1 MFPVKDNLMTYKDYY
16 IYYILDVLPRDI
28 WQFEFV
34 KFPIKTLPGVACN
47 LRLLMA
53 LNLTQNYSSYLFIC
67 S

>member
-1 MFPVKDNLMTYKDYY
+1 MNDNLMTYKDYY

-28 WQFEFV
+28 WRIEFV
-34 KFPIKTLPGVACN
+34 KFPIKQLPGVACN